1 MEPSVNERSRDV
13 TGIRTIRRCAR
24 FAALFIAAPTLL
36 ACSYLS
42 PKLETP
48 RLSIVSV
55 EVVKSEMFEQRL
67 KVRMRVQN
75 PNDRALPVKG
85 LVYDMEVAGEQF
97 AHGISANAFTVPA
110 FGEAEFDM
118 NVTANLAG
126 ALFKLIGSRDALNG
140 EAIGYRIAGKVA
152 LASGM
157 LRTIP
162 FQETGTFKLR

>member
-1 MEPSVNERSRDV
+1 M
-13 TGIRTIRRCAR
+13 TGTGKTRRCAR
-24 FAALFIAAPTLL
+24 VAALFIAAQTLL
-36 ACSYLS
+36 ACSYLA

-48 RLSIVSV
+48 RLAIVGA
-55 EVVKSEMFEQRL
+55 EIVKSEMFEQRL

-97 AHGISANAFTVPA
+97 AHGISAAAFTVPA

-126 ALFKLIGSRDALNG
+126 ALFKLIGNRDALNG
-140 EAIGYRIAGKVA
+140 DAIGYRIAGKVS

-162 FQETGTFKLR
+162 FHETGTFKLR